1 MIVSYYVVDHN
12 SQLQRVPCDRLEA
25 LWKGDVAIDALEC
38 IVDDELRL
46 ITVLSDDYLEPVYCY
61 FVRLEL
67 KSGKITD
74 ESRIEAFEAMTA
86 RHRRRKGHPAAR
98 RQLEGWP
105 TDWRPQLA
113 VALDVPV
120 AQLSKIG
127 LGGPLLMSELWGLP
141 LEKVIEY
148 FEDANEG

>member
-1 MIVSYYVVDHN
+1 MNVSYFVVN
-12 SQLQRVPCDRLEA
+12 GESQLQRVACGLLEK
-25 LWKGDVAIDALEC
+25 LWKGNISADAIGCDL
-38 IVDDELRL
+38 DDELRL
-46 ITVLSDDYLEPVYCY
+46 ITVLSDQDLQPVFCY
-61 FVRLEL
+61 FVRLDL
-67 KSGKITD
+67 KAGKITD

-105 TDWRPQLA
+105 TDWRPQMA

-120 AQLSKIG
+120 VQLNKIG

-148 FEDANEG
+148 FEDAYEA

>member
-1 MIVSYYVVDHN
+1 MNVSYFVVDSD
-12 SQLQRVPCDRLEA
+12 SQLDRVPCDLLEA
-25 LWKGDVAIDALEC
+25 LWKGSETTEALDCELGE
-38 IVDDELRL
+38 ELRL
-46 ITVLSDDYLEPVYCY
+46 ITVLTDHNLEPVFCY
-61 FVRLEL
+61 FVRLDL

-74 ESRIEAFEAMTA
+74 DSRIEAFEAMTA

-113 VALDVPV
+113 VALDVPA

-148 FEDANEG
+148 FEDAHDA